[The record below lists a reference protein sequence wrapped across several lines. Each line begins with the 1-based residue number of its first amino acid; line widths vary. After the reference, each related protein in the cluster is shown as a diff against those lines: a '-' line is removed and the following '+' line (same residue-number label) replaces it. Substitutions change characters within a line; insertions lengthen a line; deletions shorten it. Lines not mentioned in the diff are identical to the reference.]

1 VTLLRS
7 ESAPLLEVR
16 DLKTYFRSPLGLVR
30 AVDGVSFT
38 LQRGM
43 TLGVVGESGSGK
55 TVLSRSVM
63 NILPRNA
70 ALRAGGEVLFRG
82 EDLRK
87 LSNEALRALWGPG
100 IALIFQDPMTALN
113 PVLTIGRQLM
123 EPLRYHLRMS
133 RGDARVQALALLK
146 EVGIPAPEQR
156 IDEYPHQLSGGMR
169 QRVII
174 AIALSCGP
182 SLMIADEPTTALDVT
197 VQKQILDLLAREQA
211 SRDMGMIL
219 VTHDLGVVAN
229 RTDHIAVM
237 YAGRIVEHAPT
248 KVLFKNMR
256 HPYSEAL
263 MQSIP
268 RIEYP
273 SHTRLLTIPGRPPSL
288 VDPPQGCRFAPRCRY
303 AQPRCIEEDPSILIA
318 EGTRAEAFIADHSFA
333 CFFPVGTDAGR
344 DALSR
349 NIRTGRSAT
358 GAPVEVVKLPH
369 LKESG

>member
-1 VTLLRS
+1 
-7 ESAPLLEVR
+7 LLEVR
-16 DLKTYFRSPLGLVR
+16 DLKTYFRSPAGLVR

-63 NILPRNA
+63 NILPRKA
-70 ALRAGGEVLFRG
+70 ALHAGGHVLFRG
-82 EDLRK
+82 QDLRR
-87 LSNEALRALWGPG
+87 LSLKQMRALWGPE
-100 IALIFQDPMTALN
+100 IAIIFQDPMTALN
-113 PVLTIGRQLM
+113 PVLTIGRQLT
-123 EPLRYHLRMS
+123 EPLRYHLGMS
-133 RGDARVQALALLK
+133 RADARTQALALLR

-169 QRVII
+169 QRIVI
-174 AIALSCGP
+174 AIALACSP

-211 SRDMGMIL
+211 DRDMGMMLI
-219 VTHDLGVVAN
+219 THDLGVVAT

-248 KVLFKNMR
+248 RVLFTSMR

-263 MQSIP
+263 LHSIP

-288 VDPPQGCRFAPRCRY
+288 VDPPRGCRFAPRCRY
-303 AQPRCIEEDPSILIA
+303 AQPRCIDEDPSA
-318 EGTRAEAFIADHSFA
+318 MVVESTRPQAFIKDHTFA

-344 DALSR
+344 DALAR
-349 NIRTGRSAT
+349 NLRAGHTAT
-358 GAPVEVVKLPH
+358 GAPVEEIELPKVKELR
-369 LKESG
+369 